1 MRENK
6 NRDAMQCIRRDRS
19 LIEYLFPRGKG
30 RNDLEKEHI
39 LKMKEKETQGTQTRI
54 AHILQIS
61 LISHISEISQI
72 PLIFG

>member
-1 MRENK
+1 MNK
-6 NRDAMQCIRRDRS
+6 NREAIRSDRTQ
-19 LIEYLFPRGKG
+19 IEYLFPREGKV
-30 RNDLEKEHI
+30 RKVLEKEHI
-39 LKMKEKETQGTQTRI
+39 CKMKEKETQGTQTRI